1 MPSSS
6 LSTPRERDSHVSS
19 LEIFLL
25 RTMTRWTFRF
35 RNSTIIF
42 SIMCYNVPLIKILK
56 FRRRHYD
63 ANPRGKSV
71 SLENANIDRNKF
83 PSPDFLCF
91 SRLNVEKNALVAP
104 DSVVFGYFHCT
115 TWDTSLSLG
124 SIRNRATF
132 ANAIGM
138 IELLRMRDRI

>member
-1 MPSSS
+1 M
-6 LSTPRERDSHVSS
+6 H
-19 LEIFLL
+19 LE
-25 RTMTRWTFRF
+25 
-35 RNSTIIF
+35 
-42 SIMCYNVPLIKILK
+42 
-56 FRRRHYD
+56 
-63 ANPRGKSV
+63 ANPFRWRMQISIV
-71 SLENANIDRNKF
+71 TNFQVPI
-83 PSPDFLCF
+83 F